1 MDFSWLLSDSNL
13 AALKTLLDVYRAMF
27 NILLP
32 IFAVGLLLAWV
43 DRKLNPSSRSA
54 LRTRSRS
61 SSKSTNTLD
70 KGKALELELVQL
82 FRALGYQVQRTPLQ
96 GDWGVDLII
105 QDPQGKR
112 IAIQAKNWSGKVG
125 LDAVYQVHGGK
136 SLYKCHAARL
146 IAPNGFTE
154 QAERAAR
161 ALGVELWSEQ
171 HLAALREKVRRLQQ
185 QAQTRSQPTSVSHSH
200 RWKG

>member
-1 MDFSWLLSDSNL
+1 MDFSWLLNEANL
-13 AALKTLLDVYRAMF
+13 AALKALLDVYKVMF
-27 NILLP
+27 SIFLP
-32 IFAVGLLLAWV
+32 IFAIGLLLAWI
-43 DRKLNPSSRSA
+43 DRKLSPSSRSA
-54 LRTRSRS
+54 PRTRSRS
-61 SSKSTNTLD
+61 SWKSTNTLD

-125 LDAVYQVHGGK
+125 LESVYQVHGGK
-136 SLYKCHAARL
+136 DIYKCHAARL

-171 HLAALREKVRRLQQ
+171 HLAALRQQVRRLQQ
-185 QAQTRSQPTSVSHSH
+185 QAQTRSQPTNLPRSH
-200 RWKG
+200 R

>member
-1 MDFSWLLSDSNL
+1 MDFSWLLDQASL
-13 AALKTLLDVYRAMF
+13 TALKVMLQIVGVYLAILAPFAIAGLFLRWLAGTLTPTSRPRSPVR
-27 NILLP
+27 P
-32 IFAVGLLLAWV
+32 
-43 DRKLNPSSRSA
+43 RSTPKRTSS
-54 LRTRSRS
+54 
-61 SSKSTNTLD
+61 LD
-70 KGKALELELVQL
+70 KGKALEVELVQL

-105 QDPQGKR
+105 QDSQGRR

-136 SLYKCHAARL
+136 SVYKCHDARL

>member
-1 MDFSWLLSDSNL
+1 MDFSWLLDKANL
-13 AALKTLLDVYRAMF
+13 TALKVTLQIVGVYLA
-27 NILLP
+27 ILVP
-32 IFAVGLLLAWV
+32 FAVAGLFLRWV
-43 DRKLNPSSRSA
+43 SGKLGPTSSPRSPA
-54 LRTRSRS
+54 RSRS
-61 SSKSTNTLD
+61 SPKPTSTLD
-70 KGKALELELVQL
+70 KGKALEVELVQL

-112 IAIQAKNWSGKVG
+112 IAIQAKNWSGRVG

-136 SLYKCHAARL
+136 SVYKCHAARL

-171 HLAALREKVRRLQQ
+171 HLASLRQQVRRLQQ
-185 QAQTRSQPTSVSHSH
+185 QAQTRSQPPSLSHSH
-200 RWKG
+200 R